1 MEKTLSIGI
10 KRGFS
15 DEKLKKFK
23 EPLVKKDERG
33 YYIFTINESLKVYF
47 EDFYVF
53 LEGLERRCLSE
64 LRNIREKTDNCDS
77 RCEESK
83 AYFCAR
89 KIIVEVV
96 LKNVYGYYGD
106 DSTLGVIMS
115 SWCFGTVV
123 LEKVENYKERL
134 SRGELLDVNLP
145 EYPYLV
151 LRYVDEI
158 YRKTLVE
165 LFEFPPEAF
174 SVKWQ
179 YTEPL
184 KRYAKILSDIT
195 ANLANILMLV
205 QENGP
210 EFPTNGKSDLRG
222 QY

>member
-1 MEKTLSIGI
+1 MERTLTVGI

-15 DEKLKKFK
+15 EDKLKKIK
-23 EPLVKKDERG
+23 EPLVKKDDHG
-33 YYIFTINESLKVYF
+33 YYIFTVNESLKVYF

-53 LEGLERRCLSE
+53 LEGLERKCQNE
-64 LRNIREKTDNCDS
+64 LKNIKDKLDNCDP
-77 RCEESK
+77 RWEEAK
-83 AYFCAR
+83 AYYCAR

-106 DSTLGVIMS
+106 DSTFGVIMS
-115 SWCFGTVV
+115 TWCFGTVV

-184 KRYAKILSDIT
+184 KRYARILSEIT
-195 ANLANILMLV
+195 TNLVNILMLV
-205 QENGP
+205 QENNAEVPPDGSS
-210 EFPTNGKSDLRG
+210 NRRD

>member
-1 MEKTLSIGI
+1 MEKSLSVGI
-10 KRGFS
+10 KRGFPE
-15 DEKLKKFK
+15 DKLKKAK
-23 EPLVKKDERG
+23 EPLVKKDEKG
-33 YYIFTINESLKVYF
+33 FYIYTVNENLKVYF
-47 EDFYVF
+47 EDFYAF
-53 LEGLERRCLSE
+53 LEGLERICLDD
-64 LRNIREKTDNCDS
+64 LRKIKAKLDECDS
-77 RCEESK
+77 RCDETK
-83 AYFCAR
+83 AYYCAR

-96 LKNVYGYYGD
+96 VKNVYGYYGD

-115 SWCFGTVV
+115 PWCFGTVV
-123 LEKVENYKERL
+123 MEKVENYKERL

-195 ANLANILMLV
+195 ANLKNILILV
-205 QENGP
+205 REDNSEMVTDEDNNLP
-210 EFPTNGKSDLRG
+210 RS
-222 QY
+222 Y

>member
-1 MEKTLSIGI
+1 MEKMLTVGI

-15 DEKLKKFK
+15 EEKLKKTK
-23 EPLVKKDERG
+23 EPLVKKDEKG
-33 YYIFTINESLKVYF
+33 LYVYTVNENLKVYF
-47 EDFYVF
+47 EDFYTF
-53 LEGLERRCLSE
+53 LEGLEKKCLTD
-64 LRNIREKTDNCDS
+64 LRIIRDKVDSCDP
-77 RCEESK
+77 RCEETK
-83 AYFCAR
+83 AFYCAR

-115 SWCFGTVV
+115 TWCFGTVV
-123 LEKVENYKERL
+123 LEKIENYKERL

-151 LRYVDEI
+151 LRYFDEI

-195 ANLANILMLV
+195 ASLSNILMLV
-205 QENGP
+205 KENIADIPSGG
-210 EFPTNGKSDLRG
+210 NSDLKG